1 MVGSTFVTDAAT
13 SLWAWVNE
21 ANQKLHGMLVEALGE
36 EYISSAAT
44 LTTVTGTSD
53 YAVPSGFFKLY
64 GVGLPYQGDM
74 RSLERYVR
82 AERNVYRTRQ
92 AVGLDLPRYSLVGSN
107 IRLYPAP
114 TSVMVGEILYAPEAT
129 VLTAGS
135 DTVNYPN
142 GWERFIVLDAAI
154 QCLAKE
160 ESSVKALTDERAA
173 VIREIE
179 LAKESRDLATP
190 LRVVDTSNLDYWPEW

>member
-1 MVGSTFVTDAAT
+1 
-13 SLWAWVNE
+13 
-21 ANQKLHGMLVEALGE
+21 
-36 EYISSAAT
+36 
-44 LTTVTGTSD
+44 
-53 YAVPSGFFKLY
+53 
-64 GVGLPYQGDM
+64 M

-82 AERNVYRTRQ
+82 AERNVYRNLNTGG
-92 AVGLDLPRYSLVGSN
+92 AWFDIPRYSLIGSN

-114 TSVMVGEILYAPEAT
+114 STVMAGEILYAPEAT
-129 VLTAGS
+129 VLTTGS

-160 ESSVKALTDERAA
+160 ESDVRTLVAEREK

-190 LRVVDTSNLDYWPEW
+190 MRVVDTSNLDTTEW